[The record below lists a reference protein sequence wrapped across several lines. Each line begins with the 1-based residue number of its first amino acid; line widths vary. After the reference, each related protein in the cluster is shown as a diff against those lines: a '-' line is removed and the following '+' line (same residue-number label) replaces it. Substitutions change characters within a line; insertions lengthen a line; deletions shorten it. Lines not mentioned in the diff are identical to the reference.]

1 MIEKCVLSWSGGK
14 DSILSL
20 RELQQ
25 NNSYEVV
32 SLLTTITEGYNRI
45 SMHGVRTILLE
56 RQAESLGIRLHQ
68 VYIPK
73 DANNETYEKSMIEAL
88 SIYPA
93 LGVKT
98 IAFGDVFLEDVKAYR
113 ENLIARTQ
121 LQSVYPIWKKDTAQL
136 MKDFLNSGYKSVI
149 VCIDTE
155 KLPES
160 FLGKTIDKRVIDSLP
175 DGVDPGGEHGEFHTF
190 VYHGPGFQQSVNYS
204 TGIIER
210 RGQFGFCDLTPND

>member
-190 VYHGPGFQQSVNYS
+190 VYHGPGFQQPVNYS